1 MEPVERHRRLGAQG
15 YRVYDGGT
23 LVASTGAASFAH
35 VGLTAASMHTYTVSA
50 YDNAEN
56 VDASAPAANFGT
68 AAKLRV
74 DGSPVVR
81 SYLRFD
87 VPALG
92 APVASAKLRVYA
104 LTSLASSALEARAVP
119 GLSWNEATITYA
131 SAPAPAPLPTAV
143 VSPVRAGRWL
153 ELGP

>member
-1 MEPVERHRRLGAQG
+1 MKHRSAWLGDPRRRLGLIAA
-15 YRVYDGGT
+15 V
-23 LVASTGAASFAH
+23 LAVAAFAPGAARASL
-35 VGLTAASMHTYTVSA
+35 VIAASADA
-50 YDNAEN
+50 Y

-92 APVASAKLRVYA
+92 TPVASAKLRVYA

-131 SAPAPAPLPTAV
+131 SAPAPAPLRTAV